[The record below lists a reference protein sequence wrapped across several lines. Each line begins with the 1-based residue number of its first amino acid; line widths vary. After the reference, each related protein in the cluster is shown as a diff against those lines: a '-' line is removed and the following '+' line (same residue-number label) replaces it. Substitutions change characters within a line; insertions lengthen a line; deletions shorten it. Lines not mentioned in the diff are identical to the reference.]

1 MTALL
6 TWDGSVLCR
15 HRRTGEVVRRPLS
28 HSFDDAEPLDIGLP
42 VEALHASFENYLRAD
57 DDLSFDIAEGPLQGW
72 HVSRSADRR
81 SIVLTREGQYLS
93 ATNGTDTLALAAKAG
108 DWEGFMPISDVDF
121 GVLFS
126 ILRTDWLI
134 RPTGQPVAGSDVA
147 MVPFHELNIGPMK
160 VDLRWQMP
168 LDLSQW
174 PNRLTLLRD
183 GWRIVQICRYR
194 PLVYFAAF
202 GDDSIMAQC
211 AIALRSLV
219 DFGGYDGDIAILT
232 DREPSAIGDLLPGF
246 DHARL
251 KLVRCDAQDRSA
263 FMAARYAIADWAEG
277 WNYQPILY
285 VDTDTVFDAPIE
297 PMLRAIALSDR
308 ASAPVEQLSPLSS
321 SGPVGAG
328 LLQLDGHDPAFRHG
342 FNSGTIGIP
351 NLAAHGN
358 TLRLIAR
365 IIANRAT
372 TKGRDALR
380 YVDQEIANY
389 VGYRLSCFDTTLLS
403 PYVRIGGT
411 APIPTDGRCGL
422 VHFWA
427 VPSGAQRG
435 ARMAEYVASVERAVG
450 AIPY

>member
-15 HRRTGEVVRRPLS
+15 DRRTGQVVRRPLS
-28 HSFDDAEPLDIGLP
+28 DSFDDAEPLDIGLP
-42 VEALHASFENYLRAD
+42 VDALLASFASYLRAD

-72 HVSRSADRR
+72 HVSRSVDRL
-81 SIVLTREGQYLS
+81 SITLTRDGQYLS
-93 ATNGTDTLALAAKAG
+93 ATNGTDKLALAAKAG
-108 DWEGFMPISDVDF
+108 DCEGFMPVSDADF
-121 GVLFS
+121 AVLFT
-126 ILRTDWLI
+126 IFRTNWLI
-134 RPTGQPVAGSDVA
+134 RRTGQPVAGSAVA
-147 MVPFHELNIGPMK
+147 MVPFHELNIGPLK

-168 LDLSQW
+168 LDLTQW

-183 GWRIVQICRYR
+183 GWRIDQICRYR

-219 DFGGYDGDIAILT
+219 AFGCYDGEIAVLT
-232 DREPSAIGDLLPGF
+232 DREPSAIVRLLSDF

-251 KLVRCDAQDRSA
+251 KVLCCDARDRPA

-277 WNYQPILY
+277 WHYQPILY
-285 VDTDTVFDAPIE
+285 VDTDTVFDAAVE
-297 PMLRAIALSDR
+297 PMLHAIALSDR
-308 ASAPVEQLSPLSS
+308 LSAPVEHFSPLRSS
-321 SGPVGAG
+321 FPVGGG

-351 NLAAHGN
+351 NLAVHAN
-358 TLRLIAR
+358 TLRLIGR

-372 TKGRDALR
+372 ANGRDALR
-380 YVDQEIANY
+380 FVDQEIANY
-389 VGYRLSCFDTTLLS
+389 VGYCLSCFDTTLLS
-403 PYVRIGGT
+403 PYVRVGGM
-411 APIPTDGRCGL
+411 APIPTEGRRGL

-427 VPSGAQRG
+427 VPVGAQR
-435 ARMAEYVASVERAVG
+435 AERMAAYAASLERAVG
-450 AIPY
+450 TIPY